1 MIGHLGTRVSALL
14 DGQLSPADEE
24 RAWEH
29 VHSCHQCR
37 DAVEHEGWV
46 KTRLATMQLAGAPAP
61 SHLKGSLLVG
71 AIVGWSELPEH
82 ADLVAESRRR
92 HLGLTGIGGGA
103 VGAAVMGVLAL
114 GASPANAPGAVV
126 QPGELVRVVAEP
138 RDHDRRRRGSLGR
151 PRSAPGGRTEP
162 GVASYTRAV
171 GSSGPPGRPGSG
183 RHPAAE
189 SHHP

>member
-37 DAVEHEGWV
+37 DAVEREGWV
-46 KTRLATMQLAGAPAP
+46 KTRLATMQLAGASAP
-61 SHLKGSLLVG
+61 SHLKGSLLVRGLVDWPEVPDHPALADAG
-71 AIVGWSELPEH
+71 A
-82 ADLVAESRRR
+82 ARRR
-92 HLGLTGIGGGA
+92 HLGMTGIGSGA

-126 QPGELVRVVAEP
+126 RPGGDSFGASLTHAITTVVD
-138 RDHDRRRRGSLGR
+138 RDRASSQRGHDRRGTLPVTQGLGR
-151 PRSAPGGRTEP
+151 TLAP
-162 GVASYTRAV
+162 
-171 GSSGPPGRPGSG
+171 
-183 RHPAAE
+183 
-189 SHHP
+189 

>member
-37 DAVEHEGWV
+37 DAVEREGWV
-46 KTRLATMQLAGAPAP
+46 KTRLATMQLAGSVAP
-61 SHLKGSLLVG
+61 SHLKGSLLIG
-71 AIVGWSELPEH
+71 GIIGWEDLPDH
-82 ADLVAESRRR
+82 PALVDVSARRR
-92 HLGLTGIGGGA
+92 HLGMAGISSGA

-126 QPGELVRVVAEP
+126 GPM
-138 RDHDRRRRGSLGR
+138 
-151 PRSAPGGRTEP
+151 
-162 GVASYTRAV
+162 
-171 GSSGPPGRPGSG
+171 GSSFGANLSHAVTTVVDRERPSSSRGPEGEDTPAGTSLPGRRLVP
-183 RHPAAE
+183 
-189 SHHP
+189 

>member
-37 DAVEHEGWV
+37 DAVEREGWV
-46 KTRLATMQLAGAPAP
+46 KTRLATMQLAGAAAP

-71 AIVGWSELPEH
+71 GILDWPDLPDH
-82 ADLVAESRRR
+82 PALVVAGARRR
-92 HLGLTGIGGGA
+92 HLGLSGIGGGA

-114 GASPANAPGAVV
+114 GAAPANAPGAVV
-126 QPGELVRVVAEP
+126 RTGPESFGATLSHAISSVVDGDGSSAE
-138 RDHDRRRRGSLGR
+138 RGQGRRG
-151 PRSAPGGRTEP
+151 APPVTQVAGRTLAP
-162 GVASYTRAV
+162 
-171 GSSGPPGRPGSG
+171 
-183 RHPAAE
+183 
-189 SHHP
+189 